1 MLLAEGLFELR
12 GYGMNDW
19 LTHNLYDTII
29 RSAQEGF
36 PQCML
41 REGPLIMMANARG
54 KPRFR
59 KSLTDRTP
67 PPRPKPPESLTPREQ
82 ELLELIWAGLKN
94 TDIGQRLNISVKTV
108 DAHRANMMKKMRVSN
123 AAQLL
128 ATAIQ
133 SSMLRIHEHWRCSDW
148 VGKAPSLTARGSGQP
163 RSRSHRRGRH
173 RMLCRD

>member
-29 RSAQEGF
+29 RPAQEGF

-59 KSLTDRTP
+59 KSLADRTP
-67 PPRPKPPESLTPREQ
+67 PPRPKPPESLTPRQYDE
-82 ELLELIWAGLKN
+82 EDAGLERGSAARHRHPEQHAQN
-94 TDIGQRLNISVKTV
+94 PRALALFRLGRKSTI
-108 DAHRANMMKKMRVSN
+108 AHRTW
-123 AAQLL
+123 L
-128 ATAIQ
+128 
-133 SSMLRIHEHWRCSDW
+133 
-148 VGKAPSLTARGSGQP
+148 GSAEKQIP
-163 RSRSHRRGRH
+163 PAWETPYAVP
-173 RMLCRD
+173 